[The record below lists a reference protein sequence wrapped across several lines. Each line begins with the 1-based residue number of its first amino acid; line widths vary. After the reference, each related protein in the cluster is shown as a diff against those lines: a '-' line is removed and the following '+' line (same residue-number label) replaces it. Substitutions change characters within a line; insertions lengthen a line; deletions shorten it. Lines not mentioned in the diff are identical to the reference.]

1 MCEIFTGEYDSW
13 EEKWRIGKQSNVRQ
27 MWKTLHCGNMEA
39 ELWRE
44 WAQTRLHHHLS
55 TNVGHWL
62 LYLIGLSEEKYEICL
77 RSVCGVV
84 WESGGIYLLGP
95 ITHWSRFLPIE
106 CHLANVYSWYMHK
119 GQATE
124 KRQLRSRCMGSK
136 QTKSGCICMRAHPH
150 RAGYCHRLQVRDRRA
165 LSIPRVQEV
174 LQ

>member
-1 MCEIFTGEYDSW
+1 MSGKCEKHYTVETW
-13 EEKWRIGKQSNVRQ
+13 KQSCEESEPKQ
-27 MWKTLHCGNMEA
+27 GCIIICLPMWATGCCI
-39 ELWRE
+39 
-44 WAQTRLHHHLS
+44 S
-55 TNVGHWL
+55 
-62 LYLIGLSEEKYEICL
+62 GLSEEKYEICL